1 MQIGSHAF
9 TFDCVFG
16 NGAIPCSRIFD
27 ECIAPLIDALFRG
40 YNGTVLAYG
49 QVSSELAII

>member
-9 TFDCVFG
+9 SFDYVFG
-16 NGAIPCSRIFD
+16 NGAIPSSKIFD
-27 ECIAPLIDALFRG
+27 ECVAPLVEALFKG

-49 QVSSELAII
+49 QVSSN